1 MYSSY
6 CRKNREERVFLDC
19 YLNRCARKSEI
30 FRWTST
36 EDINF
41 DKRQCR
47 VETRKII
54 DGSME
59 YAWFPMSDELYK
71 SLWWW
76 WNNRKF
82 KNSPYVF
89 VCDRLGQI
97 MASVLKS
104 EKDL

>member
-1 MYSSY
+1 
-6 CRKNREERVFLDC
+6 
-19 YLNRCARKSEI
+19 
-30 FRWTST
+30 
-36 EDINF
+36 
-41 DKRQCR
+41 
-47 VETRKII
+47 
-54 DGSME
+54 ME

-89 VCDRLGQI
+89 VCDQLGQI